1 MNTANIINL
10 PHEIINQIIGYLPNS
25 LLVELKDFPLLKKY
39 TLPQLYSTV
48 VIETKNINSA
58 DFQTVRIE
66 EVRFRKDGFTEDE
79 STPIFGDIDNLIS
92 FVKDNHIPFPK
103 YIYFKTQLTSYRRIK
118 DIVVY

>member
-66 EVRFRKDGFTEDE
+66 EVRFRKMALQKTKVHLF
-79 STPIFGDIDNLIS
+79 LAIS
-92 FVKDNHIPFPK
+92 I
-103 YIYFKTQLTSYRRIK
+103 I
-118 DIVVY
+118 